1 MAPSNS
7 ELPVWRSGLY
17 IGVFGDAFLENTD
30 FEGGLLEPTMR
41 SLADAVE
48 AAMAPGGAAAPLA
61 RGFAHADALARALAL
76 LREGADTG
84 DAVEDKMGFL
94 DAADGVLEQRL
105 PPAEAH
111 AEPRLERRDCGGQ
124 LGVHRMRLVPR
135 HG

>member
-48 AAMAPGGAAAPLA
+48 AHAAARRRHRNNGPDMGVGAAVWPRV
-61 RGFAHADALARALAL
+61 RGI
-76 LREGADTG
+76 
-84 DAVEDKMGFL
+84 V
-94 DAADGVLEQRL
+94 
-105 PPAEAH
+105 
-111 AEPRLERRDCGGQ
+111 
-124 LGVHRMRLVPR
+124 
-135 HG
+135 